1 MPRVR
6 RWHLTLT
13 KRSLCAVVCISA
25 AGTLTSERLF
35 AQAVERP
42 DLSIELIDPKVLR
55 VCADPHNM
63 PFSTDKGEGF
73 ENKLAELFAEK
84 LGKGLSYTW
93 YPQAPGF
100 VRNTLAAHKCDAVM
114 GVPQG
119 DDLLQVTNP
128 YYRTAYA
135 LVFKQGRGLEGIE
148 TLGDPRLKGKRI
160 GVVAGTPPGNNMVT
174 NGLMAN
180 AKPYPLVVDTRVDS
194 SAAAMMNDLAA
205 GEIDAGVLWGPMAGY
220 YARQADPAVT
230 VVPLTKETSGPRLA
244 YRIAMGV
251 RYADQEWKRL
261 LNRTIQ
267 DNQPAINKLL
277 LGFGVPLARR
287 QRSTDHRGFDRQVG
301 VYSSDCWI
309 ARRER
314 KQALLD
320 ENGNF
325 TDEADR
331 LAALLENAGVP
342 FDAGWPVRR
351 PCPDRDRADP
361 AGRAA
366 RESWTGFGRRTP
378 FACAYSARCRAS
390 PRRVRDRGT

>member
-1 MPRVR
+1 MR
-6 RWHLTLT
+6 LTLT
-13 KRSLCAVVCISA
+13 KRSLCALVCISA
-25 AGTLTSERLF
+25 AGTLTSDRLF

-100 VRNTLAAHKCDAVM
+100 VRNTLAAHKCDAVI

-135 LVFKQGRGLEGIE
+135 LVFKQGRGLEGVE
-148 TLGDPRLKGKRI
+148 TLGDPRLKGKHI
-160 GVVAGTPPGNNMVT
+160 GVVAGTPPGNNMVA

-194 SAAAMMNDLAA
+194 SAVAMMNDLAA
-205 GEIDAGVLWGPMAGY
+205 GDIDAGVLWGPMAGY
-220 YARQADPAVT
+220 YARQANPAVV
-230 VVPLTKETSGPRLA
+230 VVPLTKETTGPRLA

-251 RYADQEWKRL
+251 RHADQDWKRL
-261 LNRTIQ
+261 LNRTIRE
-267 DNQPAINKLL
+267 NQPAINKLL
-277 LGFGVPLARR
+277 LGFGVPLI
-287 QRSTDHRGFDRQVG
+287 DDNDRP
-301 VYSSDCWI
+301 I
-309 ARRER
+309 T
-314 KQALLD
+314 
-320 ENGNF
+320 ENSIGK
-325 TDEADR
+325 
-331 LAALLENAGVP
+331 
-342 FDAGWPVRR
+342 
-351 PCPDRDRADP
+351 
-361 AGRAA
+361 
-366 RESWTGFGRRTP
+366 
-378 FACAYSARCRAS
+378 
-390 PRRVRDRGT
+390 